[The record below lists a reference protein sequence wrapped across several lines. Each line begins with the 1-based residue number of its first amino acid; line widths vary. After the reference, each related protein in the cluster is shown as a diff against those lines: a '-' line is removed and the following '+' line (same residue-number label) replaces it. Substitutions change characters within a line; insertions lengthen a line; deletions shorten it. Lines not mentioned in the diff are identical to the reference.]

1 VLISGGDGG
10 TGAAPLTSIRH
21 AGLPWELGLAE
32 AQQVLSA
39 SGLRGEVRLAVDGQL
54 KTGRDVLIAALLG
67 AEEFGF
73 ATTALV
79 SLGCVLMRKCHLN
92 TCPTGV
98 ATQDPRLRQRF
109 AGKPEH
115 VVRFLRFLARQV
127 RELMA
132 EHGFALSR
140 MIGRVER
147 LEPDPEAGN
156 EKTRGLDFS
165 ALLAVPPGERRSNR
179 QERHSFPPSLDSYL
193 IDSCRDAL
201 ERQEAME
208 IDAPIRNSDR
218 AVGAQLSAEV
228 SRRYGSRGL
237 PEWHAASARGSA
249 GQSFGTFAPGITCEL
264 EGTPTTTWARASPAG
279 AW

>member
-1 VLISGGDGG
+1 VA
-10 TGAAPLTSIRH
+10 T
-21 AGLPWELGLAE
+21 
-32 AQQVLSA
+32 A
-39 SGLRGEVRLAVDGQL
+39 STCGLR
-54 KTGRDVLIAALLG
+54 
-67 AEEFGF
+67 
-73 ATTALV
+73 
-79 SLGCVLMRKCHLN
+79 
-92 TCPTGV
+92 
-98 ATQDPRLRQRF
+98 RQT
-109 AGKPEH
+109 EH
-115 VVRFLRFLARQV
+115 VVRFLRFHPAGA
-127 RELMA
+127 ELTA
-132 EHGFALSR
+132 EHGFALSGV
-140 MIGRVER
+140 IGRVER

-237 PEWHAASARGSA
+237 PEGTLRVRLKGSA
-249 GQSFGTFAPGITCEL
+249 GQSFGAFLAPGITCEL
-264 EGTPTTTWARASPAG
+264 EGDANDYLGKGLSGGRLVVFPPRSAGFQPGATSSSATWPCSGPPRGRPSSTAWPGSASRCATAGRWRWWRAWATTAAST
-279 AW
+279 